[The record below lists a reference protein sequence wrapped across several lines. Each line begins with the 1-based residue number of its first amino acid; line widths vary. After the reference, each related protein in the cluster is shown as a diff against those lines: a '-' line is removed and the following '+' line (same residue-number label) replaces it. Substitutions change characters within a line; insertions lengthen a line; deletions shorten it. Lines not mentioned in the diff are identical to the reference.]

1 MCSIHS
7 VSLSGHNTTR
17 MIENNIV
24 VSKIL
29 QFSSSRSLQNVSV
42 CAPHV
47 RVLVLEPH
55 AAPLTR
61 LPDHG
66 VPVSVQAAQE
76 AAPLNW

>member
-1 MCSIHS
+1 
-7 VSLSGHNTTR
+7 

-24 VSKIL
+24 VLKIL
-29 QFSSSRSLQNVSV
+29 QFSCSHSLQKVSV
-42 CAPHV
+42 CAPRV
-47 RVLVLEPH
+47 RVLILEPR

-76 AAPLNW
+76 AAPLNWYIML